1 MSVIEKFADIKSF
14 IFDVDGV
21 LTDGSVYIQEDGTLL
36 RKMNTRDGMAIQMA
50 INAGFDLIIITGG
63 KSEGVIKRL
72 KALGISRIHANAQD
86 KLAVL
91 QDLVAYEN
99 LDLSRTLYMGDDVND
114 YACLRAVHL
123 STCPNDAATEIKAL
137 VQYISPFAGGTGC
150 VRDIIERVMRL
161 QGKWKF
167 PELNKA

>member
-1 MSVIEKFADIKSF
+1 MSVIEKFADIHTF

-50 INAGFDLIIITGG
+50 INAGFEIIIITGG
-63 KSEGVIKRL
+63 NSIGVIKRL
-72 KALGISRIHANAQD
+72 QGLGVSRIHTNAHD

-99 LDLSRTLYMGDDVND
+99 LDLARTLYMGDDVND
-114 YACLRAVHL
+114 YACLRAVHI
-123 STCPNDAATEIKAL
+123 STCPNDAASEIKSLA
-137 VQYISPFAGGTGC
+137 QYISPFAGGTGC
-150 VRDIIERVMRL
+150 VRDIIERVLRL
-161 QGKWKF
+161 QQKWKF